1 MIHKLAAQLRVAKSK
16 ADAGGLPFWRQIFE
30 MAYLFV
36 RNGLGPGYYLMARFW
51 RRDLP
56 LSTKRQHWNGRRYLR
71 FVHKINDPRY
81 YKVSQNKLV
90 EKSLLATLGLPT
102 SKLLGLYHPKA
113 GQGVD
118 GEPLCNATDLERV
131 LATSTADGLFF
142 KPAEGDSGRGVFGLA
157 IVNEAGRRVLREVLT
172 HEEVALAVL
181 AQRLDAAPEG
191 YVIEEMIQQHPVLAS
206 INPSSVNTLR
216 IWVVNDSSGV
226 HVAGAFLRAGRAGSL
241 VDNTAAGGLAC
252 AIDLDSG
259 VIREALDLTPSR
271 HEYLTHPDS
280 GVELVGL
287 HIPHWRECQR
297 LACEATRILPGATFT
312 GMDIALSPQGPLV
325 VEYNVEPSYQGA
337 AHFDEPTE
345 IVFQNIINAF
355 KHGCCPRSRKDRSAC
370 DCINCF

>member
-102 SKLLGLYHPKA
+102 SKLLGLFHPKA

-157 IVNEAGRRVLREVLT
+157 IVTEAGRRVLREVLT
-172 HEEVALAVL
+172 REEVALAVL
-181 AQRLDAAPEG
+181 AQRLAAAPEG
-191 YVIEEMIQQHPVLAS
+191 YVIEEMIEQHLLLS
-206 INPSSVNTLR
+206 SLNPTSVNTLR
-216 IWVVNDSSGV
+216 IWVVDDNCGV
-226 HVAGAFLRAGRAGSL
+226 HVAGAFLRVGRAGSL

-259 VIREALDLTPSR
+259 VIREALDLTLSR
-271 HEYLTHPDS
+271 NQYPIHPDS
-280 GVELVGL
+280 GAKIVGL
-287 HIPHWRECQR
+287 KIPHWPACKQ
-297 LACEATRILPGATFT
+297 LACDALRVLPGARFS
-312 GMDIALSPQGPLV
+312 GMDIAVTAHGPV
-325 VEYNVEPSYQGA
+325 IIEYNVEPSYQGA
-337 AHFDEPTE
+337 AHVDLPHG
-345 IVFQNIINAF
+345 IAF
-355 KHGCCPRSRKDRSAC
+355 RC
-370 DCINCF
+370 

>member
-1 MIHKLAAQLRVAKSK
+1 MIHKLAAQLCVAKSK

-157 IVNEAGRRVLREVLT
+157 VVNEAGRRVLREVLT

-181 AQRLDAAPEG
+181 AQRSRCRARGIRDRRDDSAAPC
-191 YVIEEMIQQHPVLAS
+191 AS
-206 INPSSVNTLR
+206 KHQSQLGEYPSHLGCERQFGCACSR
-216 IWVVNDSSGV
+216 CFFARRSCGKSSGQY
-226 HVAGAFLRAGRAGSL
+226 RC
-241 VDNTAAGGLAC
+241 GG
-252 AIDLDSG
+252 
-259 VIREALDLTPSR
+259 
-271 HEYLTHPDS
+271 
-280 GVELVGL
+280 VGL
-287 HIPHWRECQR
+287 R
-297 LACEATRILPGATFT
+297 
-312 GMDIALSPQGPLV
+312 
-325 VEYNVEPSYQGA
+325 N
-337 AHFDEPTE
+337 
-345 IVFQNIINAF
+345 
-355 KHGCCPRSRKDRSAC
+355 RSRFWRDSRGVGSHA
-370 DCINCF
+370 FPA